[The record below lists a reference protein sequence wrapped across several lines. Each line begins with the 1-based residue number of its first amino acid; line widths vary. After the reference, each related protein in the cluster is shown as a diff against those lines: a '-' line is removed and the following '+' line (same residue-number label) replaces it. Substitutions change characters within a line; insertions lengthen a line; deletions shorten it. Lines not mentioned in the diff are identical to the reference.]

1 MKAITI
7 ATLAALFATAAQAQ
21 TLRRALELVEA
32 NNLELEAMRQET
44 DAAKAANAAE
54 RKMPALEAE
63 VAYLWPGR
71 KDVSVSQPLDWA
83 AMGGLRRRA
92 AAAKDSVADSRYAAA
107 RQEVLL
113 EAKLACIELTHLNL
127 LLRNRQERADMARQM
142 ARAARQRLAA
152 GDARQTDVNNA
163 ELAYAT
169 ARNQL
174 ARAQAEADETRA
186 RLTALNGGK
195 PIVMTDTAYEPT
207 PLPARFD
214 DWYPLI
220 EGMTPQLTLAKAETS
235 EARHKQAEARLAAM
249 PQLSVGFRGEFSK
262 EEKYRG
268 LAVGIGLPLWSG
280 RAARR
285 SAAKAAEAAES
296 RQAASRETT
305 RATMEA
311 AFAKAQMLGRISSE
325 QRMTLETANS
335 ATLLRKAVLAGE
347 MSATEALMAMS
358 LYFEAVEEAL
368 MAERDYQ
375 EALARLTAA
384 TL

>member
-1 MKAITI
+1 MKAIII
-7 ATLAALFATAAQAQ
+7 AAAAALMAPAAQAQ
-21 TLRRALELVEA
+21 TMARALELVEA
-32 NNLELEAMRQET
+32 NNIELAAMRQET
-44 DAAKAANAAE
+44 GAAKAANAAE

-83 AMGGLRRRA
+83 TMGGRRRRT
-92 AAAKDSVADSRYAAA
+92 AAAKDSVADCRYAAA

-142 ARAARQRLAA
+142 AQAARQRLAA
-152 GDARQTDVNNA
+152 GDTRQTDVNNA

-174 ARAQAEADETRA
+174 ARAQAEADEAQA
-186 RLTALNGGK
+186 RLRALNGGK
-195 PIVMTDTAYEPT
+195 PIMMTDTAYEPT

-220 EGMTPQLTLAKAETS
+220 EGQLPQLLMAKAEAS
-235 EARHKQAEARLAAM
+235 EARHMQAEARLGTL

-262 EEKYRG
+262 EEKYKG
-268 LAVGIGLPLWSG
+268 VAVGIGLPLWSG
-280 RAARR
+280 RATRR
-285 SAAKAAEAAES
+285 SATKAAEAATT
-296 RQAASRETT
+296 RHAASRETM

-311 AFAKAQMLGRISSE
+311 AFVKTQTLGRISSE
-325 QRMTLETANS
+325 QRQTLETTSN
-335 ATLLRKAVLAGE
+335 ATLLRKAVSAGE
-347 MSATEALMAMS
+347 MSSTEALMAMS
-358 LYFEAVEEAL
+358 LYFEAAEEAL